1 LQITLYTTEHCPVCN
16 MVKNTLKKKGVEFN
30 IVNDIEI
37 MTMKGFKSAPMLEV
51 DESIMNAK
59 DAINWIKSLK

>member
-1 LQITLYTTEHCPVCN
+1 LQITLYTTEHCPVCS
-16 MVKNTLKKKGVEFN
+16 MVKNTLKQKGVEFN

-59 DAINWIKSLK
+59 DAINWIKSL

>member
-1 LQITLYTTEHCPVCN
+1 
-16 MVKNTLKKKGVEFN
+16 MVKNTLKQKGVEFY